1 MSPTL
6 REAVHVSCHGYST
19 FFGEVPVEHQ
29 FAVPQVVQH
38 WPKVCWVS
46 VNEIGTGFV
55 LKESQRES
63 SQNQQNA
70 NSTLVATT
78 TKKKN
83 SAEKCSTKY
92 YGQAG
97 IKVKHLTQKRKIC

>member
-78 TKKKN
+78 TKKRTQQK
-83 SAEKCSTKY
+83 SAPQSTMAKQ
-92 YGQAG
+92 GL
-97 IKVKHLTQKRKIC
+97 KSNT